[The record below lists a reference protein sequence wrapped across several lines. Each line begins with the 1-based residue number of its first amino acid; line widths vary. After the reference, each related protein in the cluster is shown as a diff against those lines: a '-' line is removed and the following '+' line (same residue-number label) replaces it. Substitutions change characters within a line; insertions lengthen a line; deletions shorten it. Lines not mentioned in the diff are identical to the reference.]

1 MCSNARVYSFYYK
14 DFNADYPEVNKLL
27 QAIPQTQVE
36 IDSLQREIDD
46 FTAALQRAEAK
57 LDQLQQELRTV
68 VDKRTVLVKRT
79 AGPQLVSSTQ
89 TRVVNHSGGYGRAV
103 PA

>member
-1 MCSNARVYSFYYK
+1 MCSQARVYSFYYK

-36 IDSLQREIDD
+36 IDSLQREIDE

-57 LDQLQQELRTV
+57 LDQLQEQFRTV
-68 VDKRTVLVKRT
+68 VDKRTVM
-79 AGPQLVSSTQ
+79 AGPQLMNSTQ
-89 TRVVNHSGGYGRAV
+89 TRVVNRESGYGRAV